1 MFRERDMTGS
11 GYRSYRDGD
20 AEDRRRNFDSRSLG
34 QGNRGEFDR
43 MREGQPFNNF
53 VGQKRDR
60 LGVDPKLLANQGRE
74 GQSADPAHLEVTKS
88 ARWADAICFWC
99 RQEGHHQADCTNP
112 PFYFRCKESG
122 HIVAKCPSAKNNSIH
137 MYGFGFPNQGYYC
150 LKVPGANK
158 IQQPKGNLGKVTV
171 KSGVASEEK
180 IEKELKHLIDVNWQW
195 KVRRLSDCDYIA
207 SFPNKKILKT
217 FSRSSSLELALYNIT
232 VSIMASDMNPEV
244 SSLLQTGWIHL
255 TNVPDPARNV
265 EAVTA
270 IAELAGEVIAVD
282 EVTLIREEPIRVKIR
297 ARDISKI
304 NGSIEYFVDGVG
316 FLVRFAPEVKPQKHP
331 PVDMKPPPG
340 RKKDEDDMDDEEDD
354 LYESDDDPIKSLQA
368 DGDAGGSS
376 SQTNRSGQGY
386 KGKQQ
391 KMVEEQVKDG
401 QLMASGGS
409 PNLPSINMITVT
421 QETMQAHEEGEKLGD
436 QNKAGSSSSEVQHD
450 CKGNLAVEDEWR
462 NYTNSEISPLA
473 AYDPKTDTVIQLGV
487 GDGGGSDPEDGVMT
501 TQEDQIGEDWA
512 KDDLITIHTEGGGV
526 RLLHKNKWPKLIV
539 GMAEGCEA
547 VSNGVDCKP
556 EQRTGIAA
564 IEKGEGCNLA
574 EKESNSLDK
583 QQDHDNMATEAA
595 AGNVTLTAMEGNDE
609 GWEVQKAAGSTRTK
623 QKIPSSGGDQERHKK
638 GA

>member
-1 MFRERDMTGS
+1 
-11 GYRSYRDGD
+11 
-20 AEDRRRNFDSRSLG
+20 
-34 QGNRGEFDR
+34 
-43 MREGQPFNNF
+43 
-53 VGQKRDR
+53 
-60 LGVDPKLLANQGRE
+60 
-74 GQSADPAHLEVTKS
+74 
-88 ARWADAICFWC
+88 
-99 RQEGHHQADCTNP
+99 
-112 PFYFRCKESG
+112 
-122 HIVAKCPSAKNNSIH
+122 
-137 MYGFGFPNQGYYC
+137 
-150 LKVPGANK
+150 
-158 IQQPKGNLGKVTV
+158 
-171 KSGVASEEK
+171 
-180 IEKELKHLIDVNWQW
+180 
-195 KVRRLSDCDYIA
+195 
-207 SFPNKKILKT
+207 
-217 FSRSSSLELALYNIT
+217 
-232 VSIMASDMNPEV
+232 
-244 SSLLQTGWIHL
+244 
-255 TNVPDPARNV
+255 V